1 MLTNII
7 SLPPGRVNRGTRY
20 TSLGL
25 RRCVGVCLFFLKGD
39 CMVKKLIGYFTKFE
53 LILWGAS
60 VLMIVSSFLIFDRN
74 SYFVLTASLIGV
86 TSLIFIAKGNPFG
99 QFLMIVFCLFYGVIS
114 FSFSYYG
121 EMITYLGMSGPMAV
135 FSMIA
140 WLRNP
145 YQENKAEVKVNTLSR
160 REIAFMSVLT
170 VAVTVILKAFSTAN
184 LFVSTISVTTS
195 FLAVYLSFRRSPFFA
210 FAYAANDIVLIILW
224 ILAAMTN
231 ISYLSV
237 IICFVVFLAND
248 IYGFVNWTKM
258 HKRQINN

>member
-1 MLTNII
+1 ML
-7 SLPPGRVNRGTRY
+7 
-20 TSLGL
+20 
-25 RRCVGVCLFFLKGD
+25 
-39 CMVKKLIGYFTKFE
+39 KKLTGYFTKFE

-135 FSMIA
+135 FSMIV

-145 YQENKAEVKVNTLSR
+145 YQDNKAEVKINKLSHK
-160 REIAFMSVLT
+160 EIVFMSVLALFVT
-170 VAVTVILKAFSTAN
+170 AVFYFILKAFSTAN
-184 LFVSTISVTTS
+184 LLVSTISVTTS

-224 ILAAMTN
+224 ILAAMTD